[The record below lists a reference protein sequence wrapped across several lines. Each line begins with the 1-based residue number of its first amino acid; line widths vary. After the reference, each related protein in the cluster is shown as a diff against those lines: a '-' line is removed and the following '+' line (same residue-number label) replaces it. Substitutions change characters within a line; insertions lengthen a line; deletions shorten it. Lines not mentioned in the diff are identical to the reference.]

1 MSPFNIEEDNKD
13 VHDAVYAAKYGN
25 WERVYEI
32 LNKKKYLVN
41 CIPEERSWSM
51 LHQAV
56 YWNNKDAVIFILKQE
71 TCDALIRSKRSRDE
85 LVPPNS
91 TAIDVAEKMG
101 GRGEVRK
108 LIQQNISNERS
119 KRFSQHISYKV
130 SRKEGKKLL
139 DHLPLFIKEIAMY
152 KDTLVSKGKQLKEH
166 LIDILKQI
174 FQNEE
179 YNFKKVEQELHQ
191 SLYGYDKA
199 AADEI
204 NAIDGEKDE
213 YFAALIRLYTGN
225 WVYKPVNEA
234 MAREFNKDYKPT
246 AKDLALGLY
255 AMLFDVTITFWPTL
269 KQTSEDTYR
278 GVGNQMGEYV
288 KGEEIMFTSIISSS
302 GSRGIAEGFA
312 GHYGT
317 LFIIDNSADA
327 TTRPKHIRKYA
338 VPEHQHEDEYVYA
351 IGTEFRVTDNYMEGT
366 LRVIKLKLLVACEL
380 CKKP

>member
-13 VHDAVYAAKYGN
+13 VHDVVYAAKYGK
-25 WERVYEI
+25 WEKVYEI

-56 YWNNKDAVIFILKQE
+56 YWNNQDAVTFILNQE
-71 TCDALIRSKRSRDE
+71 TCDSLIRSKRCHDE

-101 GRGEVRK
+101 GRDGVK
-108 LIQQNISNERS
+108 HLIQQNISKERS
-119 KRFSQHISYKV
+119 NRFSQHISYKV
-130 SRKEGKKLL
+130 SRKDGEKLL

-152 KDTLVSKGKQLKEH
+152 KNTLVGREKHVEEH

-179 YNFKKVEQELHQ
+179 YNFEKVEQELHQ

-199 AADEI
+199 AAEEI
-204 NAIDGEKDE
+204 KKVGSKDE
-213 YFAALIRLYTGN
+213 YFAELIRLYTGN
-225 WVYKPVNEA
+225 WVYRPVNEA
-234 MAREFNKDYKPT
+234 MAREFNKNYKPE

-269 KQTSEDTYR
+269 KTTSEKTYR
-278 GVGNQMGEYV
+278 GVGNQMGEYN

-302 GSRGIAEGFA
+302 GSQTIAEGFA
-312 GHYGT
+312 GPYGT

-338 VPEHQHEDEYVYA
+338 VPEHQNEDEYVYA
-351 IGTEFRVTDNYMEGT
+351 IGTEFRVTGNCKKGS
-366 LRVIKLKLLVACEL
+366 LRVINLKLLVACEL